1 MTQTKR
7 ELIHAVFHNE
17 KADRVPV
24 GFWHH
29 FLADEVGADAFADP
43 SLTEKALAGQAD
55 FYEAFT
61 PDLIKIMTDGF
72 FGYPHP
78 LLAKPVASP
87 HELLEITPL
96 GKDSAWF
103 QDQIAYAKKLVALYG
118 KEVPLFYN
126 LFAAPRTLEFV
137 EAALGQPIRL
147 ADWLKKEP
155 NKLAHVLD
163 VISDDY
169 AALAKALVEEAGV
182 DGIYLSV
189 NNINADEVSEEAYK
203 NYIAPYELKILKA
216 AEAAGGVNILH
227 ICGYH
232 GFHNHL
238 AWYKDY
244 PFTAVNWAAKVEG
257 VSLAEGKKLF
267 GGRAVIGGFGQTE
280 EDLIYKGSEEEI
292 KGETKRLLDEVGTI
306 GVVLGADCTIP
317 RDTDIA
323 HLQWVRQAANEYK
336 A

>member
-1 MTQTKR
+1 MTQTRR
-7 ELIHAVFHNE
+7 ELIQAVFHNE

-29 FLADEVGADAFADP
+29 FLADEVGADGFTHP
-43 SLTEKALAGQAD
+43 ELTEQALAGQAD
-55 FYEAFT
+55 FYKAFA

-78 LLAKPVASP
+78 LLQRPVENP
-87 HELLEITPL
+87 HELLGITPL
-96 GKDSAWF
+96 GRESDWF
-103 QDQIAYAKKLVALYG
+103 QAQIAYAKKLVALYG

-126 LFAAPRTLEFV
+126 LFAVPRTLEFV
-137 EAALGQPIRL
+137 SASLGHPIQIS
-147 ADWLKKEP
+147 DWLRKEP
-155 NKLAHVLD
+155 NKLSHVLD

-169 AALAKALVEEAGV
+169 AELAKALIEEAGV

-189 NNINADEVSEEAYK
+189 NNINADEVSEESYK
-203 NYIAPYELKILKA
+203 NYIAPYELKIL
-216 AEAAGGVNILH
+216 EAANEAGGANILH

-238 AWYKDY
+238 EWYRDY
-244 PFTAVNWAAKVEG
+244 PFLAVNWAAKVEG

-267 GGRAVIGGFGQTE
+267 DGRAVIGGFGQTE
-280 EDLIYKGSEEEI
+280 ADLLYKGSEEEI
-292 KGETKRLLDEVGTI
+292 KAETKQLLDEAGTT
-306 GVVLGADCTIP
+306 GVILGADCTIP
-317 RDTDIA
+317 RDTEIS
-323 HLQWVRQAANEYK
+323 HLEWVRRAANEYK

>member
-7 ELIHAVFHNE
+7 ELIQAVFHNE

-29 FLADEVGADAFADP
+29 FLADEVGADAFANP
-43 SLTEKALAGQAD
+43 ALTEKALAGQAD
-55 FYEAFT
+55 FYRAFP
-61 PDLIKIMTDGF
+61 PDLVKIMTDGF

-78 LLAKPVASP
+78 LLAKPIESP

-96 GKDSAWF
+96 GRNSAWF
-103 QDQIAYAKKLVALYG
+103 QNQIAYAKKLVSLYG

-126 LFAAPRTLEFV
+126 LFAVPRTLEFV
-137 EAALGQPIRL
+137 QAALGHPISL

-169 AALAKALVEEAGV
+169 AELAKALIEEGGV

-189 NNINADEVSEEAYK
+189 NNINANEVSEETYK
-203 NYIAPYELKILKA
+203 NYIAPYELKILEA
-216 AEAAGGVNILH
+216 ANAAGGENILH

-257 VSLAEGKKLF
+257 VSLAEGKALF
-267 GGRAVIGGFGQTE
+267 GGRPVIGGFGQTE

-292 KGETKRLLDEVGTI
+292 KAETKRLLDEVGAT
-306 GVVLGADCTIP
+306 GVILGADCTIP
-317 RDTDIA
+317 RDTAIS
-323 HLQWVRQAANEYK
+323 HLEWVRQAANEYTK
-336 A
+336 

>member
-29 FLADEVGADAFADP
+29 FLADEVGADAFADS

-55 FYEAFT
+55 FYEAFA

-78 LLAKPVASP
+78 LLERPVASP

-292 KGETKRLLDEVGTI
+292 KGETKRLLDEVGTT

>member
-169 AALAKALVEEAGV
+169 AALAKTLVEEAGV

-257 VSLAEGKKLF
+257 VSLAEGKELF

-292 KGETKRLLDEVGTI
+292 KGETKRLLDEVGTT

>member
-7 ELIHAVFHNE
+7 ELIQAVFHNE

-43 SLTEKALAGQAD
+43 LLTEKALSGQAD
-55 FYEAFT
+55 FYQAFA

-78 LLAKPVASP
+78 LLQKPIESP
-87 HELLEITPL
+87 HEILEISPL
-96 GKDSAWF
+96 TKDSAWF
-103 QDQIAYAKKLVALYG
+103 KDQIAYAKKLVSLYG

-126 LFAAPRTLEFV
+126 LFAVPRTLEFV
-137 EAALGQPIRL
+137 QAALGHPIHL

-169 AALAKALVEEAGV
+169 AALAKALIEEAGV

-216 AEAAGGVNILH
+216 ANEAGGENILH

-238 AWYKDY
+238 EWYKDY

-257 VSLAEGKKLF
+257 VTLSEGKALF

-280 EDLIYKGSEEEI
+280 DDLIYKGSEEEI
-292 KGETKRLLDEVGTI
+292 KAETKQLLDEVGTT
-306 GVVLGADCTIP
+306 GVILGADCTIP

-323 HLQWVRQAANEYK
+323 HLNWVRQAANEYK

>member
-7 ELIHAVFHNE
+7 ELIQAVFHNE

-29 FLADEVGADAFADP
+29 FLADEVGADAFANP
-43 SLTEKALAGQAD
+43 ALTEKTLAGQAD
-55 FYEAFT
+55 FYQAFP
-61 PDLIKIMTDGF
+61 PDLVKIMTDGF

-78 LLAKPVASP
+78 LLAKPIESP

-96 GKDSAWF
+96 GRNSAWF
-103 QDQIAYAKKLVALYG
+103 QSQIAYAKKLVSLYG

-126 LFAAPRTLEFV
+126 LFAVPRTLEFV
-137 EAALGQPIRL
+137 QAALGHPISIS
-147 ADWLKKEP
+147 DWLKKEP

-169 AALAKALVEEAGV
+169 AELAKALIEEGGV

-189 NNINADEVSEEAYK
+189 NNINADEVSEETYK
-203 NYIAPYELKILKA
+203 NYIAPYELKILEA
-216 AEAAGGVNILH
+216 ANAAGGENILH

-257 VSLAEGKKLF
+257 VSLAEGKALF
-267 GGRAVIGGFGQTE
+267 GGRPVIGGFGQTE

-292 KGETKRLLDEVGTI
+292 KAETKRLLDEVGTT
-306 GVVLGADCTIP
+306 GVILGADCTIP
-317 RDTDIA
+317 RDTAIS
-323 HLQWVRQAANEYK
+323 HLAWVRQAANEYTK
-336 A
+336 

>member
-29 FLADEVGADAFADP
+29 FLADEVGADAFAYP

-55 FYEAFT
+55 FYEAFA

-280 EDLIYKGSEEEI
+280 DDLIYKGSEEEI
-292 KGETKRLLDEVGTI
+292 KGETKRLLDEVGTT